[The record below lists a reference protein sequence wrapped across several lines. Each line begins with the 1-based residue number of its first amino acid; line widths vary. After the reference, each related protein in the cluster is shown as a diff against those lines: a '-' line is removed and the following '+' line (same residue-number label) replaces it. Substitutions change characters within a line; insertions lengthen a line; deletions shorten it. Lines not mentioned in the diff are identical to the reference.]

1 MDYEDRERYRA
12 LGDRIDALR
21 ERLEEGG
28 AAAPLTREE
37 ARELL
42 ALLEI
47 AVDRLSP
54 ERWDRLMD
62 TVAHEAAR
70 RAGVFSPSR

>member
-12 LGDRIDALR
+12 LTDRVAALR
-21 ERLEEGG
+21 VRIEEGESR
-28 AAAPLTREE
+28 APLTREE

-42 ALLEI
+42 ALLEL

>member
-12 LGDRIDALR
+12 LTERVTVLR

-28 AAAPLTREE
+28 AGAPLTREE

-62 TVAHEAAR
+62 TVADEAAR
-70 RAGVFSPSR
+70 RAGVFTPTR

>member
-12 LGDRIDALR
+12 LADRVAALR
-21 ERLEEGG
+21 VRIEEGESR
-28 AAAPLTREE
+28 APLTREE

-42 ALLEI
+42 ALLEL

-62 TVAHEAAR
+62 TVADEAAR
-70 RAGVFSPSR
+70 RAGVFAPTR